1 MIGNKIKALRKQS
14 GLTQKKLA
22 SLMGIA
28 HQSISD
34 WELGKK
40 KPTVETLKKI
50 AGALGIS
57 VSTLIE

>member
-1 MIGNKIKALRKQS
+1 MIGKKIKALRKQS

-22 SLMGIA
+22 ERLCIT

-40 KPTVETLKKI
+40 NPTLETLKKL
-50 AGALGIS
+50 AGALGVS
-57 VSTLIE
+57 VSSLIE